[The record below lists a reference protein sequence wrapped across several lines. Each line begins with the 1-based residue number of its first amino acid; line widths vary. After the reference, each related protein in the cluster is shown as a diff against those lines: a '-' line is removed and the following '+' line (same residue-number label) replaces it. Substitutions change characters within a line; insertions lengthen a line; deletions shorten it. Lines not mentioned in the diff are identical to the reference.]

1 MKRIGIVVAGGSG
14 QRMGAQ
20 IPKQFLDVNLVPILI
35 RTLHKFIAS
44 TADQIVLVL
53 PENQFENWFKLK
65 EFIGFDAHVLLVA
78 GGKTRFESVSNAL
91 KCIETKEEDA
101 LVAIHDAVRPF
112 VSSQLI
118 DDSFEQAKIHG
129 SAVAA
134 IQLKDSIRL
143 VIDEHSSQAKDR
155 SKYKLTQTPQTFN
168 LLALKSAYLAVE
180 NGDLFT
186 DDASVWEHSG
196 KQINLIAGEELN
208 FKITTPEDLKLAESL
223 SRFNPDV

>member
-1 MKRIGIVVAGGSG
+1 MKRIGIIVAGGSG
-14 QRMGAQ
+14 QRMGTQ
-20 IPKQFLDVNLVPILI
+20 IPKQFLDLNDVPILI
-35 RTLHKFIAS
+35 RTLNKFISSSAN
-44 TADQIVLVL
+44 QIVLVL

-65 EFIGFDAHVLLVA
+65 EYLGFDANVSLVA
-78 GGKTRFESVSNAL
+78 GGKTRFESVGNAL
-91 KCIETKEEDA
+91 KCIDTNEEDA
-101 LVAIHDAVRPF
+101 LVSIHDAVRPF
-112 VSSQLI
+112 VSTQLI
-118 DDSFEQAKIHG
+118 NDSFEQAHIHG

-155 SKYKLTQTPQTFN
+155 SKYTLTQTPQTFK
-168 LLALKSAYLAVE
+168 LLELKSAYLAVE

-208 FKITTPEDLKLAESL
+208 FKITTPEDLRLAESL